1 MQNQTPHP
9 MPFYTIEAQTDLEIG
24 LIEEFKRVLSRVR
37 EYSSTKENAALL
49 RKNYSATVIEN
60 CMAAAFQ
67 NVINADGVPQIKSNF
82 YDAIAYC
89 LMLSAL
95 ANEPIDGNSSNG
107 DWAWNNENIQIA
119 VRNVQLVS
127 TGTRIRKSNNPTI
140 KDAVQLSQELHSV
153 RDAHQKLKDT
163 STREILALQKEV
175 QDLQR
180 KLKRS
185 EDARVDAHNKF
196 EFAQDKLESMFN
208 ELARSVVSLA
218 RAERKLVTLRDKLA
232 RYERKEQEEAVNSFK
247 QDNAARLLLAKKP
260 TPADLYGTIKSEVQL
275 NEDGAISGFGMAST
289 TTEKLSITA
298 DSFDVRLVACA
309 NKLDALA
316 NRVNNVIERK
326 E

>member
-1 MQNQTPHP
+1 MDKKPIS
-9 MPFYTIEAQTDLEIG
+9 FYTIEAKTDLEIG
-24 LIEEFKRVLSRVR
+24 LIEEFKRVLTRVR
-37 EYSSTKENAALL
+37 EFSSTKENALL
-49 RKNYSATVIEN
+49 IRKNYDVTNIQN
-60 CMAAAFQ
+60 CVKEAFNDVLESSSVEHTQ
-67 NVINADGVPQIKSNF
+67 RKF
-82 YDAIAYC
+82 YDFIAYC
-89 LMLSAL
+89 LMLSVL
-95 ANEPIDGNSSNG
+95 SNELSRDGYSVNYWRTNSE
-107 DWAWNNENIQIA
+107 DITATLREICKTETPQRRKQI
-119 VRNVQLVS
+119 
-127 TGTRIRKSNNPTI
+127 IEDK
-140 KDAVQLSQELHSV
+140 LSATQQELV
-153 RDAHQKLKDT
+153 NVKVNLKH
-163 STREILALQKEV
+163 
-175 QDLQR
+175 
-180 KLKRS
+180 S

-208 ELARSVVSLA
+208 ELARTAVSLA
-218 RAERKLVTLRDKLA
+218 RAETELVTLRDKLA

-298 DSFDVRLVACA
+298 DSFDVRLVACE

>member
-37 EYSSTKENAALL
+37 EFSSTKENALL
-49 RKNYSATVIEN
+49 IRKNYGAGDIHNCTVRALLDTLQAKDAT
-60 CMAAAFQ
+60 
-67 NVINADGVPQIKSNF
+67 DIKNKF
-82 YDAIAYC
+82 HDFIAYC
-89 LMLSAL
+89 LMLSTL
-95 ANEPIDGNSSNG
+95 SNELSRDGYSVNYWSTNSE
-107 DWAWNNENIQIA
+107 DITATLREICKTETPQRRKQI
-119 VRNVQLVS
+119 
-127 TGTRIRKSNNPTI
+127 IEDK
-140 KDAVQLSQELHSV
+140 LSATQQELV
-153 RDAHQKLKDT
+153 NVKVNLKH
-163 STREILALQKEV
+163 
-175 QDLQR
+175 
-180 KLKRS
+180 S

-208 ELARSVVSLA
+208 ELARTAVSLD
-218 RAERKLVTLRDKLA
+218 RAEIELITLRDKLA

-298 DSFDVRLVACA
+298 DSFDVRLVACE